1 MFHSA
6 ILMVVL
12 TRDNAIRL
20 LDTAGV
26 LTRPEENCHA
36 PAPVGNQHVIKMPE
50 MGHVVRGTYY
60 VLVVGKSMA
69 KQRQFLCQNVD
80 QMVAM
85 PPSSV
90 INPLASAGALTRM
103 AMNLWGL
110 EQTEDV
116 LAELKLARRNVKMML
131 MLLMHGSQP
140 VIKLVVTSPGSAI
153 KQLAVAGV

>member
-1 MFHSA
+1 
-6 ILMVVL
+6 
-12 TRDNAIRL
+12 
-20 LDTAGV
+20 
-26 LTRPEENCHA
+26 
-36 PAPVGNQHVIKMPE
+36 

-90 INPLASAGALTRM
+90 INPLATAGALTRM

-116 LAELKLARRNVKMML
+116 LVELKVCINEICINWEGDDNFNL
-131 MLLMHGSQP
+131 
-140 VIKLVVTSPGSAI
+140 ISAI
-153 KQLAVAGV
+153 PAIFHFNVH